1 MCGSRS
7 RFFTDLMCGIA
18 GYFGKKNITK
28 DFLDSTLNCLINR
41 GPDGC
46 ENLYLKTS
54 NKTNLNLVFTRLA
67 IIDLHNRA
75 MQPMHYKNYILTL
88 NGEIYNYKSL
98 RESIETDHGPQIWE
112 STGDVEVALRHIYFN
127 GIKGIKDFDGM
138 FSIAL
143 FDKEKEYL
151 YLARDYFGEK
161 PLYIL
166 QDEDGIYFGSEPKAI
181 WALQGKQNNVNHNKI
196 VNFLVNGYKSL
207 FKDNEDFFEGLERV
221 NPGFIETIN
230 LNHSV
235 DRKKESYNPKEQ
247 LKAINQKN
255 ITRSDIVENV
265 RKIVK
270 DAVGKRLESDVP
282 LAVCLSG
289 GVDSSL
295 IAAIA
300 KRDFGVSLNAYTL
313 VSLDSRY
320 SEAESASRIA
330 KHLELNHVLVNTDPN
345 EFFARLKKL
354 VTYHESP
361 ISTISYYVQSY
372 LMEKIHQDGFKV
384 SLMGTGADEIFS
396 GYYDHHL
403 LYLAELHSK
412 NKSLYQEAQTAWR
425 HKILPLVRNPL
436 YRNDNLY
443 ITEPNSREHIYEGS
457 HEMQKISRI
466 KARTLFEEEN
476 LANSLLRN
484 RMLNELFFEVIP
496 VILHED
502 DRNSMMYSVE
512 NRSPYLS
519 YNLLEYM
526 LSIKDEHLIHNGL
539 TKSLLR
545 EAFED
550 YLPKDLLMSP
560 KKIGFNASFVELCDL
575 NSIEFQ
581 SFMDDDSTF
590 WKIVNKLEVSKIL
603 SKLGESDLYNKSA
616 FNIVSAKMF
625 HDQFSLI

>member
-1 MCGSRS
+1 MRFASRL
-7 RFFTDLMCGIA
+7 FTDLMCGIA
-18 GYFGKKNITK
+18 GYFGNKNISK
-28 DFLDSTLNCLINR
+28 NLLDSTLNCLINR

-46 ENLYLKTS
+46 ENLYIKIS
-54 NKTNLNLVFTRLA
+54 NKINLNLIFTRLA
-67 IIDLHNRA
+67 VIDLNNRA
-75 MQPMHYKNYILTL
+75 MQPMHYKNYILIL
-88 NGEIYNYKSL
+88 NGEIYNYKFL
-98 RESIETDHGPQIWE
+98 RESIETTYGPQIWE
-112 STGDVEVALRHIYFN
+112 STGDVEVALRYIYFN

-143 FDKEKEYL
+143 FDNEKESL

-166 QDEDGIYFGSEPKAI
+166 QNEDGIYFGSEPKAI
-181 WALQGKQNNVNHNKI
+181 WALQGKQNNINHNKI
-196 VNFLVNGYKSL
+196 INFLVNGYKSL
-207 FKDNEDFFEGLERV
+207 FKDKEDFFEGLERV

-247 LKAINQKN
+247 LKAINQEN

-282 LAVCLSG
+282 LAICLSG

-313 VSLDSRY
+313 VNLDSRY

-345 EFFARLKKL
+345 EFFVRLKKL

-361 ISTISYYVQSY
+361 ISTTSYYVQSY

-403 LYLAELHSK
+403 LYLAEMHSK
-412 NKSLYQEAQTAWR
+412 DKSVYQEAQTAWR
-425 HKILPLVRNPL
+425 QKILPLVRNPL
-436 YRNDNLY
+436 YRNDRLY
-443 ITEPNSREHIYEGS
+443 ITEPNYREHIYEGS
-457 HEMQKISRI
+457 NEMQKISRI

-519 YNLLEYM
+519 YELLEYM
-526 LSIKDEHLIHNGL
+526 LSIMDKQLIHNGL

-550 YLPKDLLMSP
+550 YLPKDLLMSA
-560 KKIGFNASFVELCDL
+560 KKIGFNASLAELCDFK
-575 NSIEFQ
+575 SPEFQ

-590 WKIVNKLEVSKIL
+590 WDTVNKLEINKIFSNL
-603 SKLGESDLYNKSA
+603 SENDFYNKAA

-625 HDQFSLI
+625 YDQFALK